1 MTFLNIVVRYQ
12 TTHWLKP
19 YLATGNFSHC
29 LRTACILSKN
39 MASSVNVKRPRQ
51 EADEIQARQAKRARE
66 SPEKLEASLENR
78 NLEDDESRGTTL
90 TGGENVLI
98 QDAMAGNRK
107 GNRERNARTRK
118 ASRLHMSR
126 RTEEGTS
133 KAPRLPKRQCALM
146 IGFCGTGCNGMQM

>member
-12 TTHWLKP
+12 TTHRAKRC
-19 YLATGNFSHC
+19 LATWNFSHC
-29 LRTACILSKN
+29 LRTACILGKN

-51 EADEIQARQAKRARE
+51 EADEIQARQAKQARE
-66 SPEKLEASLENR
+66 SPGKLEASLENK
-78 NLEDDESRGTTL
+78 NPKDDETRGTTL
-90 TGGENVLI
+90 TRGENALT
-98 QDAMAGNRK
+98 QDAIAGNRK
-107 GNRERNARTRK
+107 SNRERNARSRK